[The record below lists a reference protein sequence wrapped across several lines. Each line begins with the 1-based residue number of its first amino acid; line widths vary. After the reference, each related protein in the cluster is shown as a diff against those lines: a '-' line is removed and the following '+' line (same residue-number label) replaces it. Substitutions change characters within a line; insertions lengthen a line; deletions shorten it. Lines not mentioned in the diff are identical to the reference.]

1 MKIAKAHCFFE
12 QSGTF
17 RDEFIKLGIPAED
30 YDIDNHFG
38 KTDHVIDLFGEINDA
53 YGGGASVFDKVE
65 KDDLI
70 MAFFPCVRFSKLTKL
85 HLLAVSPQEKNLS
98 DEEKLQVTMKYHQ
111 ELNELYQLISK
122 MAYVVLHRG
131 LRMVI
136 ENPASQPHYLTQ
148 YWPLKPSVVDNDRT
162 KNGDYYK
169 KPTQYWFLNCK
180 SEQNFVFEALE
191 YCEPRRIGFVTK
203 QGDTDRKI
211 LRSMIHPQYA
221 RRFIKMYLLD
231 QKEVCA

>member
-17 RDEFIKLGIPAED
+17 RDEFIRLGIPAED

-38 KTDHVIDLFGEINDA
+38 KTDHVMDLFTEINNA
-53 YGGGASVFDKVE
+53 YEEKSSVFDRIGE
-65 KDDLI
+65 NDLV

-85 HLLAVSPQEKNLS
+85 HLLAVSPQERNLS
-98 DEEKLQVTMKYHQ
+98 DMEKLELTMALHK
-111 ELNELYQLISK
+111 EVDEMYQLISK
-122 MAYVVLHRG
+122 MAYVALHKG
-131 LRMVI
+131 LKMVI
-136 ENPASQPHYLTQ
+136 ENPAAQPHYLTQ
-148 YWPLKPSVVDNDRT
+148 YWPIKPSLVDNDRT

-180 SEQNFVFEALE
+180 PEQNFIFEPIEYAQTHNIADISGKTRAL
-191 YCEPRRIGFVTK
+191 V
-203 QGDTDRKI
+203 
-211 LRSMIHPQYA
+211 RSLIHPQYA

-231 QKEVCA
+231 QKEIAA